1 MTRRANQRRRRSNPR
16 QVPAM
21 PGKIGMFGKPPKDPP
36 TIVEQKW
43 RRATLKVN
51 VAAAGDSGAIEIFTG
66 ARIQETLL
74 AQQRIPAP
82 TSGEK
87 MVFMTHKIMSYA
99 LPGVADSGQQVYPST
114 KIRAY
119 PLNGL
124 DQLALSYAQDQKE
137 DSGTLEEPARLSYVW
152 PAWQQQCSQFTS
164 STDAFAVIENY
175 HCARGYV
182 YLYVSFCYADE

>member
-1 MTRRANQRRRRSNPR
+1 MTKRATRRKPRTRSA
-16 QVPAM
+16 PAM
-21 PGKIGMFGKPPKDPP
+21 RGKIGIFGKPPKDPP
-36 TIVEQKW
+36 SIVEQKW

-66 ARIQETLL
+66 VRIQEILL

-82 TSGEK
+82 VSGEK
-87 MVFMTHKIMSYA
+87 MVFMMHKIVSYA

-114 KIRAY
+114 KIRGY

-124 DQLALSYAQDQKE
+124 AQLSLSYAQDQAE
-137 DSGTLEEPARLSYVW
+137 DSGTLDEPARLSYVW
-152 PAWQQQCSQFTS
+152 PAWQQQCSQFTTS
-164 STDAFAVIENY
+164 ADAFAVVENY
-175 HCARGYV
+175 HTARGFV